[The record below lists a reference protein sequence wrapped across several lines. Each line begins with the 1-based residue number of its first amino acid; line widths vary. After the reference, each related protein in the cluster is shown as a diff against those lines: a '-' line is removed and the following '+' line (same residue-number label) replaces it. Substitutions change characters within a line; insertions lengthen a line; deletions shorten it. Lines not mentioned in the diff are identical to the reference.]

1 MVMFDKLTTLL
12 NGKQRRGKETPLAA
26 LLRAEIAARGRIGL
40 DRFMELVLQ
49 HPDHGYY
56 RQGDFLSGDGAD
68 FATAPEISQLFGEML
83 AVWLIDAWR
92 KAGQPAAFALL
103 ELGPGRGTMMRDI
116 LSAAQ
121 GEAAFVKAARLFL
134 LESNAT
140 LRDLQRERLQT
151 YAPTHIGG
159 LSELPA
165 LPLLCISN
173 EFFDTQPLRQF
184 VRSKTGWRERLIG
197 CDGSGFVF
205 SEGDETPLLP
215 VDADVVTDSFIPGA
229 YYEASDVARA
239 YAQDVAAHIAKQGG
253 AALMID
259 YGYDLPRGKNS
270 VIAVR
275 ARRFHEDIF
284 ALPGKADITAD
295 VDFSALAAVG
305 RAAGL
310 TVSGPIAQGD
320 FLRLMGIA
328 DRAAALKKNAS
339 WRTKR
344 KIDKDLRRLTDDREM
359 GFAFR
364 VLAYEA
370 KQS

>member
-1 MVMFDKLTTLL
+1 MFDIFTKLF
-12 NGKQRRGKETPLAA
+12 NNRQKRGEETPLAA
-26 LLRAEIAARGRIGL
+26 LLRAEIAARGMIGL

-68 FATAPEISQLFGEML
+68 FATAPEISQLFGEMV

-92 KAGQPAAFALL
+92 RAGKPAAFALL

-116 LSAAQ
+116 LNAAQ
-121 GEAAFVKAARLFL
+121 GEADFVKAARLFL

-140 LRDLQRERLQT
+140 LRDLQRERLSAH
-151 YAPTHIGG
+151 APTHIGG
-159 LSELPA
+159 VGELPA
-165 LPLLCISN
+165 LPLLCVSN

-197 CDGSGFVF
+197 CDGGGFVF

-215 VDADVVTDSFIPGA
+215 VEADVVIDSFIPGA

-239 YAQDVAAHIAKQGG
+239 YARQVAKHIAQHGG

-275 ARRFHEDIF
+275 ARKFHEDIF

-295 VDFSALAAVG
+295 VDFSALAAIG

-310 TVSGPIAQGD
+310 AVSGPIAQGD
-320 FLRLMGIA
+320 FLRLMGIT
-328 DRAAALKKNAS
+328 DRAAALKKKAS
-339 WRTKR
+339 WRTRR
-344 KIDKDLRRLTDDREM
+344 KIDKDVHRLTDDREM

-370 KQS
+370 KRP